1 MAHQSH
7 NDAILPTDN
16 RAPELSGQILNAEDN
31 TGLTYSGS
39 QDKLGDREKNSD
51 GSIGVGSA
59 EPHLD
64 SPAESE
70 RGHTSSSPFLRSLH
84 RYRKPLIHFFIFG
97 LFTGWWMA
105 SLILHRNDKNW
116 VVPFLL
122 WLAIMIRLVTYYIP
136 IRYVSQP
143 IQWVWQHTAVAVHN
157 MVPERFRTIGGA
169 FIAIAAILVGAFA
182 SEETQDNT
190 RANRAV
196 SLFGLAVILF
206 TFWATSRHRRNI
218 NWRTV
223 IVGMLAQY
231 IIGLFVLRTGVGY
244 DIFSFIAARAG
255 NLLGFA
261 KDGVAFITSE
271 DTANLGMFFF
281 GVIPAIICKF
291 WILPCERLADNQSSS
306 RLSRLSTTSVS
317 SSGSF
322 ESSPLSSSGP
332 WESLVPRLSL
342 LPPPPSLVRENLP
355 CLSDLSCP
363 T

>member
-1 MAHQSH
+1 MAHRNQD
-7 NDAILPTDN
+7 DAILPTDN
-16 RAPELSGQILNAEDN
+16 RTPELSGQILNAEQN
-31 TGLTYSGS
+31 TDPEYGS

-59 EPHLD
+59 DPHLD
-64 SPAESE
+64 SPPESTRE
-70 RGHTSSSPFLRSLH
+70 RSPFFRAMG
-84 RYRKPLIHFFIFG
+84 RYRRPLIHFFIFG
-97 LFTGWWMA
+97 LFTGWWVA

-116 VVPFLL
+116 VVPFLV
-122 WLAIMIRLVTYYIP
+122 WLAIMLRLVTYYIP

-143 IQWVWQHTAVAVHN
+143 IQWVWANTAVRAQS
-157 MVPERFRTIGGA
+157 MVPERLRTICGA
-169 FIAIAAILVGAFA
+169 AIAIAAILVGAFA

-196 SLFGLAVILF
+196 SLFGLVVILG
-206 TFWATSRHRRNI
+206 TFWLTSRHRHAV

-255 NLLGFA
+255 DLLGFA

-281 GVIPAIICKF
+281 GVIPAIICK
-291 WILPCERLADNQSSS
+291 
-306 RLSRLSTTSVS
+306 
-317 SSGSF
+317 
-322 ESSPLSSSGP
+322 
-332 WESLVPRLSL
+332 
-342 LPPPPSLVRENLP
+342 
-355 CLSDLSCP
+355 
-363 T
+363 